1 MTFASCCRSASNLR
15 LRARFGKLAM
25 ASSNSGR
32 RSLRRCRSRG
42 RLQRHVH
49 VVVTDSG
56 QFEKCRPHRFV
67 DFLRSYDRPRDLL
80 VSFCVNR
87 RFAHSQVDALF
98 PRRRKRELEWFVHSL
113 HLRKLLRVLDLNDES
128 IGFSYRNPRRL
139 RLRVDL
145 EREHVRRR
153 KSAFT
158 NAEDGPS
165 RIVAELEL
173 RSRARGN
180 RRNQFLFIAQQ
191 HGRSFDRRCWRRGRR
206 CCACA
211 CRRSGRRCFW
221 CR

>member
-1 MTFASCCRSASNLR
+1 MDANRNPTCGAFASCSKRTSSRSGMTFASCCRSASNLR

-173 RSRARGN
+173 RSRAR
-180 RRNQFLFIAQQ
+180 
-191 HGRSFDRRCWRRGRR
+191 
-206 CCACA
+206 
-211 CRRSGRRCFW
+211 
-221 CR
+221 